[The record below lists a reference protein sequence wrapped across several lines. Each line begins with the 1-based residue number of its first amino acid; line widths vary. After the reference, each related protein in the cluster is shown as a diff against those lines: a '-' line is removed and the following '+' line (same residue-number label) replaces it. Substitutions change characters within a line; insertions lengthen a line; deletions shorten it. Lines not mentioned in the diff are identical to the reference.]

1 MTFAMTTREMAIA
14 RVKQLW
20 IRRKVMVVA
29 VVLLVGSGVVFGAV
43 RYSNR
48 APEVP
53 TLDVKRGEFIDSI
66 QFRGEV
72 KAMKSVTISA
82 PAEAGDLQIIKIAA
96 DGTQVQ
102 QGDVVVEF
110 DKTKT
115 EQDLAQ
121 HRSTLKSAQAE
132 IDQAKAQARLTE
144 EEDVTA
150 VKKAR
155 FDVETAKLDASK
167 QEIVSKIEGAEAN
180 LKVADAEQKLHE
192 VEEKLTA
199 DRAVNK
205 ATIES
210 KVEASKKAAYDVQ
223 RAERS
228 LTKMTLPAP
237 AAGMIS
243 LISTWRPGG
252 EAPFKPGDRAWPGAP
267 IAELP
272 DVSTLRVSARADET
286 ERGRLAL
293 NETVSAQ
300 LDAIP
305 DRQFTGK
312 IEQISTIAT
321 IDFSAGWPIPRNFNL
336 VIALDQ
342 ADARLKP
349 GMTAQLTVVVDRVSD
364 ALTIPVEA
372 SFQKSGQTVA
382 YVWQGSKFQERVIE
396 VERRSRDRILVAKG
410 LRAGDRVALKDP
422 TVKE

>member
-1 MTFAMTTREMAIA
+1 VITRM
-14 RVKQLW
+14 KQLW
-20 IRRKVMVVA
+20 LRRKMMIVV
-29 VVLLVGSGVVFGAV
+29 VVLLVCSGVVLGAV

-48 APEVP
+48 SPEVP
-53 TLDVKRGEFIDSI
+53 TFDVKRGEFIDSI

-82 PAEAGDLQIIKIAA
+82 PAEAGDLQVLKIVA
-96 DGTQVQ
+96 DGTQVKP
-102 QGDVVVEF
+102 GDVVVEF

-121 HRSTLKSAQAE
+121 HSSTLKSAQAE

-144 EEDVTA
+144 EADVTA

-180 LKVADAEQKLHE
+180 LKVADAQQKLHE

-199 DRAVNK
+199 DRAVSK

-210 KVEASKKAAYDVQ
+210 KVEASKKAAFDVQ

-243 LISTWRPGG
+243 LISTWHGG
-252 EAPFKPGDRAWPGAP
+252 GNEAPFKPGDRAWPGAP
-267 IAELP
+267 MAELP

-293 NETVSAQ
+293 NQTVSAQ

-321 IDFSAGWPIPRNFNL
+321 VDFSAGWPIPRNFNL

-342 ADARLKP
+342 TDARLKP
-349 GMTAQLTVVVDRVSD
+349 GMTTQLTVVVDKVPN

-372 SFQKSGQTVA
+372 SFQKSGHNVA
-382 YVWQGSKFQERVIE
+382 YVWQGSKFEERVID
-396 VERRSRDRILVAKG
+396 VGRRSRDRILVAKG
-410 LRAGDRVALKDP
+410 LSSGERVALKDP
-422 TVKE
+422 SVKE

>member
-1 MTFAMTTREMAIA
+1 MIPRM
-14 RVKQLW
+14 KQLW
-20 IRRKVMVVA
+20 LRRKVMVVVG
-29 VVLLVGSGVVFGAV
+29 VVLLGSGVVLGAA

-48 APEVP
+48 SPEVP
-53 TLDVKRGEFIDSI
+53 TSDVKRGEFIDSI

-96 DGTQVQ
+96 DGTQVK

-121 HRSTLKSAQAE
+121 HRSALKSAQAE

-155 FDVETAKLDASK
+155 FEVETAKLDASK

-199 DRAVNK
+199 DRAVSK

-223 RAERS
+223 RTEHA
-228 LTKMTLPAP
+228 LAKMTLPAP

-243 LISTWRPGG
+243 LISIWHPGG
-252 EAPFKPGDRAWPGAP
+252 EAAFKPGDRAWPGAP

-293 NETVSAQ
+293 NETISAQ

-336 VIALDQ
+336 VITLDQ
-342 ADARLKP
+342 ADPRLKP
-349 GMTAQLTVVVDRVSD
+349 GMTVQLTVVVDRVPN

-372 SFQKSGQTVA
+372 SFQKSGHNVA
-382 YVWQGSKFQERVIE
+382 YVWQGSKFEERVID
-396 VERRSRDRILVAKG
+396 VGRRSRDRILVAKG
-410 LRAGDRVALKDP
+410 LSPGDRVALKDP
-422 TVKE
+422 SVKE